1 MAEETHLTADVFG
14 VSRDLPTT
22 YVVRDAVDDKLLD
35 NLTRDKHVIVYGSS
49 KQGKT
54 CLRKHCLQDDDY
66 ILVQCQNHW
75 DLGKLSEAIL
85 KGAGYEV
92 EISTQ
97 RTVDG
102 KSKLQAKAKA
112 GLGLPFVGKTELE
125 LGGEPQAN

>member
-1 MAEETHLTADVFG
+1 MAEDTHLTADVFG

-66 ILVQCQNHW
+66 ILVQIP
-75 DLGKLSEAIL
+75 G
-85 KGAGYEV
+85 
-92 EISTQ
+92 
-97 RTVDG
+97 
-102 KSKLQAKAKA
+102 
-112 GLGLPFVGKTELE
+112 VGSSSPWHPCRVQGFLR
-125 LGGEPQAN
+125 GRGVPSA